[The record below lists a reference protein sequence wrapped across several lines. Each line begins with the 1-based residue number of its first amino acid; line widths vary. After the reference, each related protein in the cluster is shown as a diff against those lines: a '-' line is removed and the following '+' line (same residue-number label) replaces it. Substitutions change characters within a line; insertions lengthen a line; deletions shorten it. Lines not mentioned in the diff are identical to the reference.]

1 MYLHQT
7 KEAKKKIV
15 LQYLKGLKLKGR
27 IIKIGES
34 LISIK
39 KGTGGLQELMGDID
53 RVEGESIWISAMSGR
68 PKEIIGQVSHI
79 GESLTDILLDM
90 GEGVKKGITIR
101 IDPYPH
107 MYQIGIVMEG
117 IEHRICGTDPLTGK
131 EALIDILDKE
141 DEIHTCMEETHNW

>member
-34 LISIK
+34 L
-39 KGTGGLQELMGDID
+39 
-53 RVEGESIWISAMSGR
+53 
-68 PKEIIGQVSHI
+68 
-79 GESLTDILLDM
+79 TDIILDM